1 MDPADSSL
9 FNLEGKSALIVGG
22 GEGISLST
30 ARLLAQEGCGIAVA
44 DIDAG
49 RAIHVAAEVDL
60 LGQPSVSF
68 AADMLDDVQV
78 ATVFERAEQELG
90 GIDLLITII
99 GQGSFNPI
107 TDMTTAQWDRD
118 HRMNLRYFFLNAQ
131 LVARS
136 MIARS
141 APGSIV
147 CISSVEGMQ
156 SAPNHASYGA
166 AKAGLIN
173 LVRSMAVELAPHH
186 IRVNSVAPGSIAT
199 PRIPASPERVKR
211 TAEGLIPFKRLGTTD
226 EVAKAVLFLLSDMA
240 SYVTGHTLLVD
251 GGWMS
256 ANTIGVPP
264 IPEGG
269 VLDARKRP
277 SWSGLG
283 REGEMKG
290 QMKTG

>member
-1 MDPADSSL
+1 MDNSP
-9 FNLEGKSALIVGG
+9 FQLEGKSAFIVGG

-30 ARLLAQEGCGIAVA
+30 ARLLANAGCGVAVA
-44 DIDAG
+44 DINAE

-60 LGQPSVSF
+60 LGQPSVSLVG
-68 AADMLDDVQV
+68 DMLDDVQA
-78 ATVFERAEQELG
+78 ATIFERAEQELG

-107 TDMTTAQWDRD
+107 TEMSMAQWDRD
-118 HRMNLRYFFLNAQ
+118 HNMNLRYFFVNAQ

-136 MIARS
+136 IIARG

-147 CISSVEGMQ
+147 CISSVEGAQ

-173 LVRSMAVELAPHH
+173 LVRSMAVELAPHN

-211 TAEGLIPFKRLGTTD
+211 TAEGLIPFKRLDTTD
-226 EVAKAVLFLLSDMA
+226 EVANAVVFLLSDMA
-240 SYVTGHTLLVD
+240 SYITGHTLLVD
-251 GGWMS
+251 GGWMA

-277 SWSGLG
+277 TWSGLG
-283 REGEMKG
+283 REGEMKD
-290 QMKTG
+290 QMGAG

>member
-1 MDPADSSL
+1 MDPVDGSL

-22 GEGISLST
+22 SEGISLST
-30 ARLLAQEGCGIAVA
+30 ARLLAQAGCGIAVA

-49 RAIHVAAEVDL
+49 RAVHVAAEVDL
-60 LGQPSVSF
+60 LGQPSVSL
-68 AADMLDDVQV
+68 AADMLDDVQA

-90 GIDLLITII
+90 GIDLLVTII
-99 GQGSFNPI
+99 GQGSFNPV
-107 TDMTTAQWDRD
+107 TEMTTAQWDRD
-118 HRMNLRYFFLNAQ
+118 HRMNLRYFFINAQ

-136 MIARS
+136 MIARG

-173 LVRSMAVELAPHH
+173 LVRSMAVELAPHD

-211 TAEGLIPFKRLGTTD
+211 TAEGLIPFKRLGETD

-240 SYVTGHTLLVD
+240 SYVTGHTMLVD
-251 GGWMS
+251 GGWMA

-277 SWSGLG
+277 TWTGLG

-290 QMKTG
+290 QMEAG

>member
-90 GIDLLITII
+90 GIDLLVTII

>member
-90 GIDLLITII
+90 GIDLLVTII

-136 MIARS
+136 MIARG

-211 TAEGLIPFKRLGTTD
+211 TADGLIPFKRLGTTD

>member
-1 MDPADSSL
+1 MDQSL

-30 ARLLAQEGCGIAVA
+30 ARLLAEAGCGVAVA

-78 ATVFERAEQELG
+78 ATVFERAERELG
-90 GIDLLITII
+90 GIDLLVTII

-118 HRMNLRYFFLNAQ
+118 HRMNLRYFFINAQ

-136 MIARS
+136 IIARGV
-141 APGSIV
+141 PGSIV

-173 LVRSMAVELAPHH
+173 LVRSMAVELAPHN

-211 TAEGLIPFKRLGTTD
+211 TAEGLIPFKRLGLPD

-269 VLDARKRP
+269 VLDARKRAT
-277 SWSGLG
+277 WTGLA
-283 REGEMKG
+283 RQGEMKPQAG
-290 QMKTG
+290 EV

>member
-1 MDPADSSL
+1 MDTSL
-9 FNLEGKSALIVGG
+9 LKLEGKSALIVGG

-30 ARLLAQEGCGIAVA
+30 ARLLAQAGCGVAVA
-44 DIDAG
+44 DINAE

-60 LGQPSVSF
+60 LGQPSVSLV
-68 AADMLDDVQV
+68 ADMLDDVQA
-78 ATVFERAEQELG
+78 ATAFERAEQELG

-99 GQGSFNPI
+99 GQASFNPI
-107 TDMTTAQWDRD
+107 VDMTPAQWDRD
-118 HRMNLRYFFLNAQ
+118 HRMNLRYFFINAQ

-136 MIARS
+136 IIARG

-147 CISSVEGMQ
+147 CISSVEGAQ

-173 LVRSMAVELAPHH
+173 LVRSMAVELAPHN

-211 TAEGLIPFKRLGTTD
+211 TAEGLIPFKRLGTPD
-226 EVAKAVLFLLSDMA
+226 EVANAVVFLLSDMA

-251 GGWMS
+251 GGWMA

-269 VLDARKRP
+269 VLDARKRADWTGLARP
-277 SWSGLG
+277 SDMN
-283 REGEMKG
+283 R
-290 QMKTG
+290 QMDAE

>member
-1 MDPADSSL
+1 MDPVDSSL

-90 GIDLLITII
+90 GIDLLVTII

-136 MIARS
+136 MIARG

-173 LVRSMAVELAPHH
+173 LVSSMAVELAPLH

>member
-1 MDPADSSL
+1 MSTTDNSL
-9 FNLEGKSALIVGG
+9 FHLEGKSALLVGG

-30 ARLLAQEGCGIAVA
+30 ARLLAQAGCGVAVA

-49 RAIHVAAEVDL
+49 RAVTVAAEVDL
-60 LGQPSVSF
+60 LGQPSVSL

-78 ATVFERAEQELG
+78 ATVFERADQELG
-90 GIDLLITII
+90 GIDLLVTII

-107 TDMTTAQWDRD
+107 TEMTAAQWDRD
-118 HRMNLRYFFLNAQ
+118 HRMNLRYFFINAQ
-131 LVARS
+131 LAARS
-136 MIARS
+136 MIARN

-211 TAEGLIPFKRLGTTD
+211 TAEGLIPFKRLGETD

-251 GGWMS
+251 GGWMA

-277 SWSGLG
+277 TWTGLVQG
-283 REGEMKG
+283 SEMKG
-290 QMKTG
+290 QMGAD

>member
-1 MDPADSSL
+1 MDTSL
-9 FNLEGKSALIVGG
+9 LQLEGKSALIVGG

-30 ARLLAQEGCGIAVA
+30 ARLLAEAGVGVGVAVA
-44 DIDAG
+44 DINAE

-60 LGQPSVSF
+60 LGQPSVSLV
-68 AADMLDDVQV
+68 ADMLDDVQA

-90 GIDLLITII
+90 GIDLLVTII

-107 TDMTTAQWDRD
+107 SEMTMAQWDRD
-118 HRMNLRYFFLNAQ
+118 HRMNLRYFFINAQ
-131 LVARS
+131 LVIRS
-136 MIARS
+136 MIARG

-147 CISSVEGMQ
+147 AISSVEGAQ

-173 LVRSMAVELAPHH
+173 LVRSMAVELAPQN

-211 TAEGLIPFKRLGTTD
+211 TAEGLIPFKRLGTPD
-226 EVAKAVLFLLSDMA
+226 EVANAVVFLLSDMA
-240 SYVTGHTLLVD
+240 SYITGHTLLVD
-251 GGWMS
+251 GGWMA

-269 VLDARKRP
+269 VLDARKRAN
-277 SWSGLG
+277 WSGLTQASG
-283 REGEMKG
+283 MKP
-290 QMKTG
+290 QAEEV

>member
-1 MDPADSSL
+1 MDPVDSSL

-78 ATVFERAEQELG
+78 ATVFERAERELG
-90 GIDLLITII
+90 GIDLLVTII

-136 MIARS
+136 MIARG

>member
-1 MDPADSSL
+1 MDSRDGSL

-30 ARLLAQEGCGIAVA
+30 ARLLAQEGCGVAVA

-60 LGQPSVSF
+60 LGQPSISF

-90 GIDLLITII
+90 GIDLLVTII

-136 MIARS
+136 MIARG

-269 VLDARKRP
+269 VLDARKRA

>member
-1 MDPADSSL
+1 MSTTDNSL
-9 FNLEGKSALIVGG
+9 FHLEGKSALLVGG

-30 ARLLAQEGCGIAVA
+30 ARLLAQAGCGVAVA

-49 RAIHVAAEVDL
+49 RAVTVAAEVDL
-60 LGQPSVSF
+60 LGQPSVSL

-78 ATVFERAEQELG
+78 ATVFERADQELG
-90 GIDLLITII
+90 GIDLLVTII

-107 TDMTTAQWDRD
+107 TEMTAAQWDRD

-131 LVARS
+131 LAARS
-136 MIARS
+136 MIARG

-211 TAEGLIPFKRLGTTD
+211 TAEGLIPFKRLGETD

-251 GGWMS
+251 GGWMA

-277 SWSGLG
+277 TWTGLVQG
-283 REGEMKG
+283 SEMKG
-290 QMKTG
+290 QMGAD

>member
-1 MDPADSSL
+1 
-9 FNLEGKSALIVGG
+9 
-22 GEGISLST
+22 
-30 ARLLAQEGCGIAVA
+30 
-44 DIDAG
+44 
-49 RAIHVAAEVDL
+49 
-60 LGQPSVSF
+60 
-68 AADMLDDVQV
+68 
-78 ATVFERAEQELG
+78 
-90 GIDLLITII
+90 
-99 GQGSFNPI
+99 QGSFNPI
-107 TDMTTAQWDRD
+107 TEMTTAQWDRD
-118 HRMNLRYFFLNAQ
+118 HRMNLRYFFINAQ
-131 LVARS
+131 LAARS
-136 MIARS
+136 MIARG

-211 TAEGLIPFKRLGTTD
+211 TAEGLIPFKRLGETD

-251 GGWMS
+251 GGWMA

-277 SWSGLG
+277 TWSGLVQG
-283 REGEMKG
+283 SEMKG
-290 QMKTG
+290 QMEAD

>member
-1 MDPADSSL
+1 MGKVEDSL
-9 FNLEGKSALIVGG
+9 FQLEGKSALIVGG

-49 RAIHVAAEVDL
+49 RAVHVAAEVDL

-90 GIDLLITII
+90 GIDLLVTII

-107 TDMTTAQWDRD
+107 TEMTTAQWDRD

-136 MIARS
+136 MIARG

-199 PRIPASPERVKR
+199 PRIPASAERVKR

-226 EVAKAVLFLLSDMA
+226 EVAKAVLFLLSGMA

-269 VLDARKRP
+269 VLDARRRP

>member
-1 MDPADSSL
+1 MVVTDGPM
-9 FNLEGKSALIVGG
+9 FQLEGKSALIVGG

-30 ARLLAQEGCGIAVA
+30 ARLLAQAGCGVAIA
-44 DIDAG
+44 DINAE
-49 RAIHVAAEVDL
+49 RAVTVAAEVDL
-60 LGQPSVSF
+60 LGQPSVSL

-78 ATVFERAEQELG
+78 ATAFERAEQELG
-90 GIDLLITII
+90 GIDLLVTII

-107 TDMTTAQWDRD
+107 TEMTTAQWDRD
-118 HRMNLRYFFLNAQ
+118 HRMNLRYFFINAQ

-136 MIARS
+136 IIARGV
-141 APGSIV
+141 PGSIV

-173 LVRSMAVELAPHH
+173 LVRSMAVELAPHD

-211 TAEGLIPFKRLGTTD
+211 TAEGLIPFKRLGTPD
-226 EVAKAVLFLLSDMA
+226 EVANAVLFLLSDMA
-240 SYVTGHTLLVD
+240 SYITGHTLLVD
-251 GGWMS
+251 GGWMA

-269 VLDARKRP
+269 VLDARKRAT
-277 SWSGLG
+277 WTGLI
-283 REGEMKG
+283 RPTEMKA
-290 QMKTG
+290 QAEAV

>member
-1 MDPADSSL
+1 MDPVDSSL

-78 ATVFERAEQELG
+78 ATVFERAERELG
-90 GIDLLITII
+90 GIDLLVTII

>member
-1 MDPADSSL
+1 MVEMDNSL
-9 FNLEGKSALIVGG
+9 LNLEGKSALIVGG

-30 ARLLAQEGCGIAVA
+30 ARLLAQEGCGVAVA

-90 GIDLLITII
+90 GIDLLVTII

-107 TDMTTAQWDRD
+107 TEMTTAQWDRD

-136 MIARS
+136 MIARGE
-141 APGSIV
+141 PGSIV

-173 LVRSMAVELAPHH
+173 LVRSMDVELAPHH

-290 QMKTG
+290 QMKTV

>member
-1 MDPADSSL
+1 MEESH
-9 FNLEGKSALIVGG
+9 FNLEGKTAFIVGG
-22 GEGISLST
+22 KGISLST

-136 MIARS
+136 MIARG

-290 QMKTG
+290 QMKIG

>member
-1 MDPADSSL
+1 MDDSL
-9 FNLEGKSALIVGG
+9 FQLEGRSALIVGG

-30 ARLLAQEGCGIAVA
+30 ARLLAQAGCGVAVA

-90 GIDLLITII
+90 GIDLLVTII

-107 TDMTTAQWDRD
+107 TEMTTAQWDRD

-136 MIARS
+136 IIARGV
-141 APGSIV
+141 PGSIV

-211 TAEGLIPFKRLGTTD
+211 TAEGLIPFKRLGTPD

-277 SWSGLG
+277 TWSGLG

-290 QMKTG
+290 QMGAGS

>member
-1 MDPADSSL
+1 METSL
-9 FNLEGKSALIVGG
+9 LQLEGKSALLVGG

-30 ARLLAQEGCGIAVA
+30 AKLLAEAGCGVAIA
-44 DIDAG
+44 DINAE

-60 LGQPSVSF
+60 LGQPSVSLV
-68 AADMLDDVQV
+68 ADMLDDVE
-78 ATVFERAEQELG
+78 AARVFERAEQELG
-90 GIDLLITII
+90 GIDLLVTII

-107 TDMTTAQWDRD
+107 TEMSMAQWDRD
-118 HRMNLRYFFLNAQ
+118 HRMNLRYFFINAQ
-131 LVARS
+131 LAARS
-136 MIARS
+136 MIARGV
-141 APGSIV
+141 PGSIV
-147 CISSVEGMQ
+147 GISSVEGMQ

-173 LVRSMAVELAPHH
+173 LVRSMAVELAPHD

-226 EVAKAVLFLLSDMA
+226 EVARAVLFLLSDMA
-240 SYVTGHTLLVD
+240 AYVTGHTLLVD
-251 GGWMS
+251 GGWMA

-269 VLDARKRP
+269 VLDARKRAD
-277 SWSGLG
+277 WSGMAKLSG
-283 REGEMKG
+283 IQAAPKDG
-290 QMKTG
+290 

>member
-1 MDPADSSL
+1 MDQSL

-30 ARLLAQEGCGIAVA
+30 ARLLAEAGCGVAVA

-78 ATVFERAEQELG
+78 ATVFERAERELG
-90 GIDLLITII
+90 GIDLLVTII

-107 TDMTTAQWDRD
+107 TEMTTAQWDRD

-136 MIARS
+136 IIERGV
-141 APGSIV
+141 PGSIV

-211 TAEGLIPFKRLGTTD
+211 TADGLIPFKRLGTTD

-277 SWSGLG
+277 TWSGLG
-283 REGEMKG
+283 NEGEMKG
-290 QMKTG
+290 QMETG

>member
-1 MDPADSSL
+1 MVVTDRPL
-9 FNLEGKSALIVGG
+9 FQLEGKSALIVGG

-30 ARLLAQEGCGIAVA
+30 ARLLAQAGCGVAVA
-44 DIDAG
+44 DINAE
-49 RAIHVAAEVDL
+49 RAVTIAAEVDL
-60 LGQPSVSF
+60 LGQPSVSL

-90 GIDLLITII
+90 GIDLLVTII

-107 TDMTTAQWDRD
+107 TEMTTAQWDRD
-118 HRMNLRYFFLNAQ
+118 HRMNLRYFFINAQ

-136 MIARS
+136 IIARGV
-141 APGSIV
+141 PGSIV

-211 TAEGLIPFKRLGTTD
+211 TAEGLIPFKRLGTPD
-226 EVAKAVLFLLSDMA
+226 EVANAVLFLLSDMA
-240 SYVTGHTLLVD
+240 SYITGHTLLVD
-251 GGWMS
+251 GGWMA

-277 SWSGLG
+277 TWSGLG
-283 REGEMKG
+283 REGEMKD
-290 QMKTG
+290 QMGTG

>member
-1 MDPADSSL
+1 MNDSL
-9 FNLEGKSALIVGG
+9 FQLEGKSALIVGG

-49 RAIHVAAEVDL
+49 RAVHVAAEVDL

-90 GIDLLITII
+90 GIDLLVTII

-136 MIARS
+136 MIARG

-277 SWSGLG
+277 TWTGLG

>member
-136 MIARS
+136 MIARG

>member
-1 MDPADSSL
+1 MDQSL

-30 ARLLAQEGCGIAVA
+30 ARLLAEAGCGVAVA

-78 ATVFERAEQELG
+78 ATVFERAERELG
-90 GIDLLITII
+90 GIDLLVTII

-107 TDMTTAQWDRD
+107 TEMTTAQWDRD

-136 MIARS
+136 IIERGV
-141 APGSIV
+141 PGSIV

-277 SWSGLG
+277 TWSGLG

-290 QMKTG
+290 QMETG

>member
-1 MDPADSSL
+1 MDDSL
-9 FNLEGKSALIVGG
+9 LQLEGKSALIVGG

-30 ARLLAQEGCGIAVA
+30 ARLLAEAGCGVAVA

-90 GIDLLITII
+90 GIDLLVTII

-107 TDMTTAQWDRD
+107 TEMTTAQWDRD

-136 MIARS
+136 IIERGV
-141 APGSIV
+141 PGSIV

-211 TAEGLIPFKRLGTTD
+211 TADGLIPFKRLGTTD

-277 SWSGLG
+277 TWSGLG

-290 QMKTG
+290 QMETG